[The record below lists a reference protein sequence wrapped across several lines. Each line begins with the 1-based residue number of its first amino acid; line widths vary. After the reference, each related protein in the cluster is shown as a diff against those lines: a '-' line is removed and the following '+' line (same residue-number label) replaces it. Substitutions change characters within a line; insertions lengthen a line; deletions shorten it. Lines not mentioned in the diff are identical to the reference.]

1 MKFGYARVSSKDQNL
16 ALQIEALTQAG
27 CKRIFQEKQ
36 SGKNIQDRP
45 ELKKLLG
52 IIHEEDIVV
61 VLSLDRLSRNSTDI
75 KILLSQIERKG
86 ATFDILDLPSFS
98 GVEDLNLRR
107 LLNNLVIDLMSYIA
121 EHELA
126 KIRESQAEG
135 IKLAKDRGAFIGKQ
149 IEYGPNAANPQK
161 RAIYHAIVKSLQ
173 LGESISYSISYI
185 ARINNV
191 SRSTV
196 YRIKLRAL
204 G

>member
-16 ALQIEALTQAG
+16 ARQIEALTNAG

-45 ELKKLLG
+45 ELNKLLKT
-52 IIHEEDIVV
+52 IHEEDIVV
-61 VLSLDRLSRNSTDI
+61 VLSLDRLSRNSADI

-121 EHELA
+121 EHERA
-126 KIRESQAEG
+126 KIRERQAEG
-135 IKLAKDRGAFIGKQ
+135 IKLAKERGAFIGKQ
-149 IEYGPNAANPQK
+149 LEYGPNATNPQK

-173 LGESISYSISYI
+173 LGESISYI
-185 ARINNV
+185 ARMNNV

-196 YRIKLRAL
+196 YRIKRRAL

>member
-16 ALQIEALTQAG
+16 ARQIEALTNAG

-45 ELKKLLG
+45 ELNKLLG

-61 VLSLDRLSRNSTDI
+61 VLSLDRLSRNSADI

-107 LLNNLVIDLMSYIA
+107 LLNNLVIDLMSYTA
-121 EHELA
+121 EHERA
-126 KIRESQAEG
+126 KIRERQAEG
-135 IKLAKDRGAFIGKQ
+135 IKLAKERGAFIGKQ
-149 IEYGPNAANPQK
+149 LEYGPNSANPQK

-173 LGESISYSISYI
+173 LGESISYI
-185 ARINNV
+185 ARMNNV

-196 YRIKLRAL
+196 YRIKRRAL

>member
-16 ALQIEALTQAG
+16 ARQIEALTNAG

-45 ELKKLLG
+45 ELNKLLKT
-52 IIHEEDIVV
+52 IHEEDIVV
-61 VLSLDRLSRNSTDI
+61 VLSLDRLSRNSADI

-121 EHELA
+121 EHERA
-126 KIRESQAEG
+126 KIRERQAEG
-135 IKLAKDRGAFIGKQ
+135 IKLAKERGAFIGKQ
-149 IEYGPNAANPQK
+149 LEYGPNAANPQK

-173 LGESISYSISYI
+173 LGESISYI

-196 YRIKLRAL
+196 YRIKRRAL
-204 G
+204 D

>member
-16 ALQIEALTQAG
+16 ARQIEALTNAG

-45 ELKKLLG
+45 DLNKLLNT
-52 IIHEEDIVV
+52 IHEEDIVV
-61 VLSLDRLSRNSTDI
+61 VLSLDRLSRNSADI

-121 EHELA
+121 EHERA
-126 KIRESQAEG
+126 KIRERQAEG
-135 IKLAKDRGAFIGKQ
+135 IKLAKERGAFIGKQ
-149 IEYGPNAANPQK
+149 LEYGPNAANPQK
-161 RAIYHAIVKSLQ
+161 RAIY
-173 LGESISYSISYI
+173 
-185 ARINNV
+185 N
-191 SRSTV
+191 
-196 YRIKLRAL
+196 
-204 G
+204 

>member
-16 ALQIEALTQAG
+16 ARQIEALTNAG
-27 CKRIFQEKQ
+27 CKKIFQEKQ

-45 ELKKLLG
+45 ELNKLLG

-61 VLSLDRLSRNSTDI
+61 VLSLDRLSRNSADI

-86 ATFDILDLPSFS
+86 ATFDILDLPSFA

-107 LLNNLVIDLMSYIA
+107 LLNNLVIDLMSYTA
-121 EHELA
+121 EHERA
-126 KIRESQAEG
+126 KILERQAEG

-149 IEYGPNAANPQK
+149 IEYGPNASNPQK

-173 LGESISYSISYI
+173 LGESISYI

-196 YRIKLRAL
+196 YRIKRRAL

>member
-16 ALQIEALTQAG
+16 ARQIEALTQAG

-45 ELKKLLG
+45 ELNKLLKT
-52 IIHEEDIVV
+52 IHEEDIVV

-121 EHELA
+121 EHERA
-126 KIRESQAEG
+126 KIRERQAEG
-135 IKLAKDRGAFIGKQ
+135 IKLAKERGAFIGKQ
-149 IEYGPNAANPQK
+149 LEYGPNAANPQK

-173 LGESISYSISYI
+173 LGESISYI
-185 ARINNV
+185 ARMNNV

-196 YRIKLRAL
+196 YRIKRRAL

>member
-16 ALQIEALTQAG
+16 ARQIEALTQAG

-45 ELKKLLG
+45 ELNKLLKT
-52 IIHEEDIVV
+52 IHEEDIVV

-121 EHELA
+121 EHERA
-126 KIRESQAEG
+126 KIRERQAEG
-135 IKLAKDRGAFIGKQ
+135 IKLAKERGAFIGKQ
-149 IEYGPNAANPQK
+149 LEYGPNAANPQK

-173 LGESISYSISYI
+173 LGESISYI
-185 ARINNV
+185 ARMNNV

-196 YRIKLRAL
+196 YRIKRRAL
-204 G
+204 D

>member
-16 ALQIEALTQAG
+16 ARQIEALTNAG

-45 ELKKLLG
+45 ELNKLLKT
-52 IIHEEDIVV
+52 IHEEDIVV
-61 VLSLDRLSRNSTDI
+61 VLSLDRLSRNSADI

-121 EHELA
+121 EHERA
-126 KIRESQAEG
+126 KIRERQAEG
-135 IKLAKDRGAFIGKQ
+135 IKLAKERGAFIGKQ
-149 IEYGPNAANPQK
+149 LEYGPNATNPQK

-173 LGESISYSISYI
+173 LGESISYI
-185 ARINNV
+185 ARMNNV

-196 YRIKLRAL
+196 YRIKRRAL
-204 G
+204 D

>member
-16 ALQIEALTQAG
+16 ARQIEALTNAG
-27 CKRIFQEKQ
+27 CKRIFHEKQ

-45 ELKKLLG
+45 ELNKLLKT
-52 IIHEEDIVV
+52 IHEEDIVV
-61 VLSLDRLSRNSTDI
+61 VLSLDRLSRNSADI

-121 EHELA
+121 EHERA
-126 KIRESQAEG
+126 KIRERQAEG
-135 IKLAKDRGAFIGKQ
+135 IKLAKERGAFIGKQ
-149 IEYGPNAANPQK
+149 LEYGPNAANPQK

-173 LGESISYSISYI
+173 LGESISYI
-185 ARINNV
+185 ARMNNV

-196 YRIKLRAL
+196 YRIKRRAL
-204 G
+204 D

>member
-16 ALQIEALTQAG
+16 ARQIEALTNAG

-45 ELKKLLG
+45 ELNKLLG

-61 VLSLDRLSRNSTDI
+61 VLSLDRLSRNSADI

-107 LLNNLVIDLMSYIA
+107 LLNNLVIDLMSYTA
-121 EHELA
+121 EHERA
-126 KIRESQAEG
+126 KIRERQAEG

-149 IEYGPNAANPQK
+149 IEYGPNASNPQK

-173 LGESISYSISYI
+173 LGESISYI

-196 YRIKLRAL
+196 YRIKRRAL

>member
-16 ALQIEALTQAG
+16 ARQIEALTNAG

-45 ELKKLLG
+45 ELNKLLKT
-52 IIHEEDIVV
+52 IHEEDIVV
-61 VLSLDRLSRNSTDI
+61 VLSLDRLSRNSADI

-121 EHELA
+121 EHERA
-126 KIRESQAEG
+126 KIRERQAEG
-135 IKLAKDRGAFIGKQ
+135 IRLAKERGAFIGKQ
-149 IEYGPNAANPQK
+149 LEYGPNAANPQK

-173 LGESISYSISYI
+173 LGESISYI
-185 ARINNV
+185 ARMNNV

-196 YRIKLRAL
+196 YRIKRRAL

>member
-16 ALQIEALTQAG
+16 ARQIEALTNAG

-45 ELKKLLG
+45 ELNKLLKT
-52 IIHEEDIVV
+52 IHEEDIVV
-61 VLSLDRLSRNSTDI
+61 VLSLDRLSRNSADI

-121 EHELA
+121 EHERT
-126 KIRESQAEG
+126 KIRERQAEG
-135 IKLAKDRGAFIGKQ
+135 IKLAKERGAFIGKQ
-149 IEYGPNAANPQK
+149 LEYGPNAANPQK

-173 LGESISYSISYI
+173 LGESISYI
-185 ARINNV
+185 ARMNNV

-196 YRIKLRAL
+196 YRIKRRAL

>member
-16 ALQIEALTQAG
+16 ARQIEALTSAG

-45 ELKKLLG
+45 ELNKLLKT
-52 IIHEEDIVV
+52 IHEEDIVV
-61 VLSLDRLSRNSTDI
+61 VLSLDRLSRNSADI

-121 EHELA
+121 EHERV
-126 KIRESQAEG
+126 KIRERQAEG
-135 IKLAKDRGAFIGKQ
+135 IKLAKERGAFIGKQ
-149 IEYGPNAANPQK
+149 LEYGPNAANPQK

-173 LGESISYSISYI
+173 LGESISYI

-196 YRIKLRAL
+196 YRIKRRAL

>member
-16 ALQIEALTQAG
+16 ARQIESLTNAG

-45 ELKKLLG
+45 ELNKLLKT
-52 IIHEEDIVV
+52 IHEEDIVV
-61 VLSLDRLSRNSTDI
+61 VLSLDRLSRNSADI

-121 EHELA
+121 EHERA
-126 KIRESQAEG
+126 KIRERQAEG
-135 IKLAKDRGAFIGKQ
+135 IKLAKERGAFIGKQ
-149 IEYGPNAANPQK
+149 LEYGPNAANPQK

-173 LGESISYSISYI
+173 LGESISYI
-185 ARINNV
+185 ARMNNV

-196 YRIKLRAL
+196 YRIKRRAL

>member
-16 ALQIEALTQAG
+16 ARQIEALTNAG

-36 SGKNIQDRP
+36 SGKNIQDRL
-45 ELKKLLG
+45 ELNKLLNT
-52 IIHEEDIVV
+52 IHEEDIVV
-61 VLSLDRLSRNSTDI
+61 VLSLDRLSRNSADI

-121 EHELA
+121 EHERA
-126 KIRESQAEG
+126 KIRERQAEG
-135 IKLAKDRGAFIGKQ
+135 IKLAKERGAFIGKQ
-149 IEYGPNAANPQK
+149 LEYGPNAVNPQK

-173 LGESISYSISYI
+173 LGESISYI
-185 ARINNV
+185 ARMNNV

-196 YRIKLRAL
+196 YRIKRRAL

>member
-1 MKFGYARVSSKDQNL
+1 MKFGYALVSSKDQNL

-126 KIRESQAEG
+126 KIRERQAEG

-149 IEYGPNAANPQK
+149 IEYGPNASNPQK

-173 LGESISYSISYI
+173 LGESISYI

-196 YRIKLRAL
+196 YRIKRRAL

>member
-16 ALQIEALTQAG
+16 ALQIEALTKAG

-45 ELKKLLG
+45 ELNKLLG

-61 VLSLDRLSRNSTDI
+61 VLSLDRLSRNSEDI

-86 ATFDILDLPSFS
+86 ATFDILDFPSFA

-107 LLNNLVIDLMSYIA
+107 LLNNLFIDLMSYTA
-121 EHELA
+121 EHERA
-126 KIRESQAEG
+126 KIRERQAEG

-173 LGESISYSISYI
+173 LGESISYI

-196 YRIKLRAL
+196 YRIKRRTL

>member
-27 CKRIFQEKQ
+27 CKRISQEKQ
-36 SGKNIQDRP
+36 SGKNILDCP

-126 KIRESQAEG
+126 KIRERQAEG

-161 RAIYHAIVKSLQ
+161 RAIYYAIVKSLQ
-173 LGESISYSISYI
+173 LGESISYI

-196 YRIKLRAL
+196 YRIKRRAL

>member
-16 ALQIEALTQAG
+16 ARQIEALTNAG

-45 ELKKLLG
+45 ELNKLLKT
-52 IIHEEDIVV
+52 IHEEDIVV
-61 VLSLDRLSRNSTDI
+61 VLSLDRLSRNSADI

-121 EHELA
+121 EHERA
-126 KIRESQAEG
+126 KIRERQAEG
-135 IKLAKDRGAFIGKQ
+135 IKLAKERGAFIGKQ
-149 IEYGPNAANPQK
+149 LEYGPNATNPQK

-173 LGESISYSISYI
+173 LGESISYI

-196 YRIKLRAL
+196 YRIKRRAL

>member
-61 VLSLDRLSRNSTDI
+61 VLSLDRLSRNSADI

-86 ATFDILDLPSFS
+86 ATFDILDLPSFA

-107 LLNNLVIDLMSYIA
+107 LLNNLVIDLMSYTA

-126 KIRESQAEG
+126 KIRERQAEG

-173 LGESISYSISYI
+173 LGESINYI

-196 YRIKLRAL
+196 YRIKRRAL

>member
-16 ALQIEALTQAG
+16 ARQIEALTNAG

-45 ELKKLLG
+45 ELNKLLNT
-52 IIHEEDIVV
+52 IHEEDIVV
-61 VLSLDRLSRNSTDI
+61 VLSLDRLSRNSADI

-121 EHELA
+121 EHERA
-126 KIRESQAEG
+126 KIRERQAEG
-135 IKLAKDRGAFIGKQ
+135 IKLAKERGAFIGKQ
-149 IEYGPNAANPQK
+149 LEYGPNAANPQK

-173 LGESISYSISYI
+173 LGESISYI
-185 ARINNV
+185 ARMNNV

-196 YRIKLRAL
+196 YRIKRRAL

>member
-1 MKFGYARVSSKDQNL
+1 MKLGYARVSSKDQNL

-36 SGKNIQDRP
+36 SGKNIQDHP
-45 ELKKLLG
+45 ELNKLLG

-61 VLSLDRLSRNSTDI
+61 VLSLDRLSRNSADI

-107 LLNNLVIDLMSYIA
+107 LLNNLVIGLMSYIA
-121 EHELA
+121 EHERA
-126 KIRESQAEG
+126 KIRERQAEG

-149 IEYGPNAANPQK
+149 IEYGPNASNPQK

-173 LGESISYSISYI
+173 LGESISYI

-196 YRIKLRAL
+196 YRIKRRTL

>member
-86 ATFDILDLPSFS
+86 ATFDILDLPSFA

-126 KIRESQAEG
+126 KIRERQAEG

-161 RAIYHAIVKSLQ
+161 RAIYYAIVKSLQ
-173 LGESISYSISYI
+173 LGESISYI

-196 YRIKLRAL
+196 YRIKRRAL

>member
-16 ALQIEALTQAG
+16 ARQIEALTNAG

-45 ELKKLLG
+45 ELNKLLNT
-52 IIHEEDIVV
+52 IHEEDIVV
-61 VLSLDRLSRNSTDI
+61 VLSLDRLSRNSADI

-121 EHELA
+121 EHERA
-126 KIRESQAEG
+126 KIRERQAEG
-135 IKLAKDRGAFIGKQ
+135 IKLAKERGAFIGKQ
-149 IEYGPNAANPQK
+149 LEYGPNAANPQK

-173 LGESISYSISYI
+173 LGESISYI
-185 ARINNV
+185 ARMNNV

-196 YRIKLRAL
+196 YRIKRRAL
-204 G
+204 D

>member
-16 ALQIEALTQAG
+16 ALQIEALTKAG

-45 ELKKLLG
+45 ELNKLLD

-61 VLSLDRLSRNSTDI
+61 VLSLDRLSRNSEDI

-86 ATFDILDLPSFS
+86 ATFDILDFPSFA

-107 LLNNLVIDLMSYIA
+107 LLNNLFIDLMSYTA
-121 EHELA
+121 EHERA
-126 KIRESQAEG
+126 KIRERQAEG

-149 IEYGPNAANPQK
+149 IEYGPNASNPQK

-173 LGESISYSISYI
+173 LGESISYI

-196 YRIKLRAL
+196 YRIKRRTL

>member
-107 LLNNLVIDLMSYIA
+107 LLNNLIIDLMSYIA

-126 KIRESQAEG
+126 KIRERQAEG

-161 RAIYHAIVKSLQ
+161 RAIYYAIVKSLQ
-173 LGESISYSISYI
+173 LEESISYI

-196 YRIKLRAL
+196 YRIKRRAL

>member
-1 MKFGYARVSSKDQNL
+1 MKFGYARVSNKDQNL

-36 SGKNIQDRP
+36 SGKNIQDHP
-45 ELKKLLG
+45 ELNKLLG

-61 VLSLDRLSRNSTDI
+61 VLSLDRLSRNSADI

-107 LLNNLVIDLMSYIA
+107 LLNNLVIGLMSYIA
-121 EHELA
+121 EHERA
-126 KIRESQAEG
+126 KIRERQAEG

-149 IEYGPNAANPQK
+149 IEYGPNASNPQK

-173 LGESISYSISYI
+173 LGESISYI

-196 YRIKLRAL
+196 YRIKRRAL

>member
-16 ALQIEALTQAG
+16 ARQIEALTNAG

-45 ELKKLLG
+45 ELNKLLG

-61 VLSLDRLSRNSTDI
+61 VLSLDRLSRNSADI

-86 ATFDILDLPSFS
+86 ATFDILDLPSFA

-107 LLNNLVIDLMSYIA
+107 LLNNLVIDLMSYTA
-121 EHELA
+121 EHERA
-126 KIRESQAEG
+126 KIRERQAEG

-149 IEYGPNAANPQK
+149 IEYGPNASNPQK

-173 LGESISYSISYI
+173 LGESISYI

-196 YRIKLRAL
+196 YRIKRRAL

>member
-16 ALQIEALTQAG
+16 ALQIEALTKAG

-45 ELKKLLG
+45 ELNKLLD

-61 VLSLDRLSRNSTDI
+61 VLSLDRLSRNSEDI

-86 ATFDILDLPSFS
+86 ATFDILDFPSFA

-107 LLNNLVIDLMSYIA
+107 LLNNLFIDLMSYTA
-121 EHELA
+121 EHERA
-126 KIRESQAEG
+126 KIRERQAEG

-149 IEYGPNAANPQK
+149 IEYGPNASNPQK

-173 LGESISYSISYI
+173 LGESISYI

-196 YRIKLRAL
+196 YRIKRRAL

>member
-16 ALQIEALTQAG
+16 ARQIEALTNAG

-45 ELKKLLG
+45 ELNKLLG

-61 VLSLDRLSRNSTDI
+61 VLSLDRLSRNSADI
-75 KILLSQIERKG
+75 KILLSQIECKG
-86 ATFDILDLPSFS
+86 ATFDILDLPSFA

-107 LLNNLVIDLMSYIA
+107 LLNNLVIDLMSYTA

-126 KIRESQAEG
+126 KIRERQAEG

-149 IEYGPNAANPQK
+149 IEYGPNASNPQK
-161 RAIYHAIVKSLQ
+161 RAIYNAIVKSLQ
-173 LGESISYSISYI
+173 LGESISYI
-185 ARINNV
+185 ARINKFY
-191 SRSTV
+191 RRTE
-196 YRIKLRAL
+196 YRIKRRQL

>member
-16 ALQIEALTQAG
+16 ARQIEALTNAG

-45 ELKKLLG
+45 ELNKLLKT
-52 IIHEEDIVV
+52 IHEEDIVV
-61 VLSLDRLSRNSTDI
+61 VLSLDRLSRNSADI

-121 EHELA
+121 EHERA
-126 KIRESQAEG
+126 KIRERQAEG
-135 IKLAKDRGAFIGKQ
+135 IKLAKERGAFIGKQ
-149 IEYGPNAANPQK
+149 LEYGPNAANPQK

-173 LGESISYSISYI
+173 SGESISYI

-196 YRIKLRAL
+196 YRIKRRAL

>member
-16 ALQIEALTQAG
+16 ALQIEALTKAG

-45 ELKKLLG
+45 ELNKLLG

-61 VLSLDRLSRNSTDI
+61 VLSLDRLSRNSADI

-86 ATFDILDLPSFS
+86 ATFDILDFPSFA

-107 LLNNLVIDLMSYIA
+107 LLNNLFIDLMSYTA
-121 EHELA
+121 EHERA
-126 KIRESQAEG
+126 KIRERQAEG
-135 IKLAKDRGAFIGKQ
+135 IKLAKNRGAFIGKQ
-149 IEYGPNAANPQK
+149 IEYGPNASNPQK

-173 LGESISYSISYI
+173 LGESISYI

-196 YRIKLRAL
+196 YRIKRRTL

>member
-16 ALQIEALTQAG
+16 ARQIEALTQAG

-45 ELKKLLG
+45 ELIKLLKT
-52 IIHEEDIVV
+52 IHEEDIVV
-61 VLSLDRLSRNSTDI
+61 VLSLDRLSRNSADI

-121 EHELA
+121 EHERA
-126 KIRESQAEG
+126 KIRERQAEG
-135 IKLAKDRGAFIGKQ
+135 IKLAKERGAFIGKQ
-149 IEYGPNAANPQK
+149 LEYGPNAANPQK
-161 RAIYHAIVKSLQ
+161 RAIYHAIIKSLQ
-173 LGESISYSISYI
+173 LGESISYI
-185 ARINNV
+185 ARMNNV

-196 YRIKLRAL
+196 YRIKRRAL